1 MSIESYSKSL
11 IIIMNDLSLG
21 WPQND
26 LKMIQTNVKQWQAIE
41 HWNLSCWNWLKIW
54 MVTKGQ
60 TWWHRKCSDHKMII
74 ISESFHGRFNVISR
88 SFLGSIQN
96 WLKISTRKL
105 LIGLKWF
112 GRARNPCFWETQMM
126 IEYLYK
132 MFSQI
137 KKVNR
142 IRAYPIEIAY
152 HQSNPHEFMCRVGNT
167 LVIHLQL
174 SQVSPENQET
184 SLSDLILLESFRE
197 WKATARLFSFM
208 FFPDYFLRKKSFF
221 GFMTS
226 SRNMRSNHSA
236 NNYGEPEIQLPVLP
250 NVYFRERFQLIW
262 FMSSSRSITWPE
274 NF

>member
-1 MSIESYSKSL
+1 
-11 IIIMNDLSLG
+11 MNDLSLG

-197 WKATARLFSFM
+197 WKATAMLFSFM
-208 FFPDYFLRKKSFF
+208 FFQILEKFCALRKILIYIKIHLWRHQSWNSFF
-221 GFMTS
+221 LWMVNLKF
-226 SRNMRSNHSA
+226 
-236 NNYGEPEIQLPVLP
+236 
-250 NVYFRERFQLIW
+250 
-262 FMSSSRSITWPE
+262 
-274 NF
+274 NFLCYPTCISVSDFN